1 MCASARIQIA
11 NIQSDAN
18 LIAWHMSCSR
28 LDRMKMFAIVRD
40 FAHIDIYVRVGVMAI
55 GLGFAGLP
63 WFLVSV

>member
-1 MCASARIQIA
+1 
-11 NIQSDAN
+11 
-18 LIAWHMSCSR
+18 
-28 LDRMKMFAIVRD
+28 MFAIVRD